1 MNFNLYKTLIAA
13 GTILTSLPGTAV
25 LALPQVNPKLDINP
39 GKFTPLILTSISGT
53 ITNGGSNN
61 GGQPGFS
68 CSDIEVYV
76 ASSVSAP
83 PPPQGGI
90 SLPNYQKIG
99 QSVKAQ
105 GNIESGCKYTL
116 PVSAA
121 ATGKPIH
128 VFAISPRKWTTA
140 VNVVDISPV
149 GWQNPVQVNKGQQIE
164 NKNMKIYA
172 TLIK

>member
-1 MNFNLYKTLIAA
+1 MFNFSKTLIAA
-13 GTILTSLPGTAV
+13 VTILTSVPATVV
-25 LALPQVNPKLDINP
+25 LALPQITPKLDINP
-39 GKFTPLILTSISGT
+39 AKLTPIILTSISGT

-68 CSDIEVYV
+68 CGEIEVYA
-76 ASSVSAP
+76 ASVVSAP
-83 PPPQGGI
+83 PPPPGGI
-90 SLPNYQKIG
+90 SLPDYKKIG

-105 GNIESGCKYTL
+105 GNIQSGCKYTL

-121 ATGKPIH
+121 ATGKPIYL
-128 VFAISPRKWTTA
+128 FAVSPRKWTTP
-140 VNVVDISPV
+140 VNTVDISPL
-149 GWQNPVQVNKGQQIE
+149 GWQNPVQVSRGQQIE